1 MQARKNPPHANHAQ
15 PIQMALTCE
24 VAGPSQ
30 MGLPLDFPAVA
41 AFGCPWM
48 NKVYPVD
55 AVLR

>member
-41 AFGCPWM
+41 AFGCRWM
-48 NKVYPVD
+48 HKV
-55 AVLR
+55 